1 MSEIEIEN
9 IISKMKLD
17 KSCGPTS
24 IPTKILKL
32 IKLEISKPLAK
43 IINLSFSTGIH
54 PEKLKLAHVKP
65 LFKKG

>member
-1 MSEIEIEN
+1 
-9 IISKMKLD
+9 MKLD

-32 IKLEISKPLAK
+32 IKLEISKLLAK

-54 PEKLKLAHVKP
+54 PEKLKLACVNPYSRKVQNY
-65 LFKKG
+65 